1 MKEDDPVVLSDSENT
16 HVECMSMARNDVEA
30 GQNALMLQT
39 AGGKMNA
46 NPIGGSV
53 GAVFL
58 EVPPLSSSFSS
69 SPGQFLFDEKY
80 VEEEVQHGSQHSLPT
95 EPIQCLVPSAV
106 EHCVVSVLDANLLA
120 AFDGLQDA
128 MRTVFTE
135 RGIPCEVVHRDGT
148 AMCVYWRIKR
158 SENCEDEAQR
168 GNTSKD
174 YEAYWRDVMVCVD
187 GVKFDEL
194 VDEDTLLSFI
204 GSCTSLNAIITIV
217 VYGRHN
223 QINELS
229 PLVFEAFEEKRTH
242 VRYVSSAM
250 EMALLILH
258 SHRSIARW
266 KPNCIAIFE
275 RVLGKTQGLGLAT
288 DWWMKMLTHAH
299 RMGDEEKR
307 ALVARFPNAFD
318 LAKTLKK
325 LGEKEGTK
333 LIAETRTRTDGCIG
347 PAIGR
352 KIFLLLTS
360 ELGVELVDR

>member
-80 VEEEVQHGSQHSLPT
+80 VERSFS
-95 EPIQCLVPSAV
+95 
-106 EHCVVSVLDANLLA
+106 
-120 AFDGLQDA
+120 DGLQDA

-318 LAKTLKK
+318 LAKTWVVLYFVFINIKGIDCMMP
-325 LGEKEGTK
+325 LTF
-333 LIAETRTRTDGCIG
+333 ICD
-347 PAIGR
+347 
-352 KIFLLLTS
+352 LLC
-360 ELGVELVDR
+360 